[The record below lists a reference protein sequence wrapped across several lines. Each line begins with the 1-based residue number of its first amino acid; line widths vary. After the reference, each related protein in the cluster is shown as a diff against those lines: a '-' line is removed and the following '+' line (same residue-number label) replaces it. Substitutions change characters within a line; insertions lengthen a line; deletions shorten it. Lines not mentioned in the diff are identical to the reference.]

1 MPFPTRRLT
10 HFLLATIATVAALG
24 LGACSR
30 SQHITDSL
38 TGLRADGA
46 ASFAAG
52 GNGHGRGHGQ
62 KPPPPPPGGS
72 ANPCV
77 SLTGLGGT
85 VVNASAGIVQFRATR
100 LRIDVTGDVAAGT
113 INTTG
118 TCAATTAPAVSY
130 FSGTGSLVLGGSAT
144 SVTAS
149 GGALTFGPLLFPG
162 LALEP
167 GVVLATDANGNVLEI
182 IWPALAGLPAGPP
195 VLRFQLAHWSAAVQT
210 GAVLDATMQFNAM
223 APDGTTA
230 AFNVAANGLVVP
242 VQQ

>member
-1 MPFPTRRLT
+1 MPFIASMAAVLVLRASSSPFLPEAPTMPFPTRRLT

-77 SLTGLGGT
+77 SLTGLPG
-85 VVNASAGIVQFRATR
+85 A
-100 LRIDVTGDVAAGT
+100 VAAGT

-149 GGALTFGPLLFPG
+149 GGALTFGPLIVSA
-162 LALEP
+162 LAL
-167 GVVLATDANGNVLEI
+167 
-182 IWPALAGLPAGPP
+182 
-195 VLRFQLAHWSAAVQT
+195 
-210 GAVLDATMQFNAM
+210 
-223 APDGTTA
+223 
-230 AFNVAANGLVVP
+230 
-242 VQQ
+242 QQ

>member
-1 MPFPTRRLT
+1 MPFIASMAAVLVLRASSSPFLPEAPTMPFPTRRLT

-100 LRIDVTGDVAAGT
+100 LRIDVTGDVD
-113 INTTG
+113 
-118 TCAATTAPAVSY
+118 P
-130 FSGTGSLVLGGSAT
+130 
-144 SVTAS
+144 
-149 GGALTFGPLLFPG
+149 
-162 LALEP
+162 EP
-167 GVVLATDANGNVLEI
+167 RRDRKSTRLDSSPRTEI
-182 IWPALAGLPAGPP
+182 
-195 VLRFQLAHWSAAVQT
+195 R
-210 GAVLDATMQFNAM
+210 M
-223 APDGTTA
+223 
-230 AFNVAANGLVVP
+230 
-242 VQQ
+242 

>member
-1 MPFPTRRLT
+1 MMLPTRKASYC
-10 HFLLATIATVAALG
+10 LLATIAIAAALG

-30 SQHITDSL
+30 SQHVTDSL
-38 TGLRADGA
+38 TGPRNDGA
-46 ASFAAG
+46 VGFASGKGKG
-52 GNGHGRGHGQ
+52 GH
-62 KPPPPPPGGS
+62 KPPPVAP
-72 ANPCV
+72 PCV

-85 VVNASAGIVQFRATR
+85 VVNASASIAQFRATR

-118 TCAATTAPAVSY
+118 ACAASANPAVSY
-130 FSGTGSLVLGGSAT
+130 LSGTGNLVVGGSAT
-144 SVTAS
+144 SVTAT

-167 GVVLATDANGNVLEI
+167 GVVIATDANGNVLEI

-195 VLRFQLAHWSAAVQT
+195 VLRFQLAHWSSAVQT
-210 GAVLDATMQFNAM
+210 GAVLDATMQYNAK
-223 APDGTTA
+223 APDGSTA
-230 AFNVAANGLVVP
+230 AFNVVARGLVVP